1 MSISGRSFVVGVLSQ
16 LTGPEEVSMHPTMMI
31 ALANEVQRDRES
43 ELRRARL
50 RSLAV
55 ATPARRRTS
64 SPATSGFARRLLEG
78 ISLRP
83 RLS

>member
-1 MSISGRSFVVGVLSQ
+1 
-16 LTGPEEVSMHPTMMI
+16 MHPKMMI

-43 ELRRARL
+43 EREATRVLSAAARRAEGL
-50 RSLAV
+50 DGSYS
-55 ATPARRRTS
+55 TS
-64 SPATSGFARRLLEG
+64 RVARRLLGG

>member
-1 MSISGRSFVVGVLSQ
+1 
-16 LTGPEEVSMHPTMMI
+16 MHPKMMI
-31 ALANEVQRDRES
+31 AVANEVQRDRES
-43 ELRRARL
+43 ELQRVWL

-55 ATPARRRTS
+55 AHRAHGFNGLPAASRL
-64 SPATSGFARRLLEG
+64 ARRLPGG